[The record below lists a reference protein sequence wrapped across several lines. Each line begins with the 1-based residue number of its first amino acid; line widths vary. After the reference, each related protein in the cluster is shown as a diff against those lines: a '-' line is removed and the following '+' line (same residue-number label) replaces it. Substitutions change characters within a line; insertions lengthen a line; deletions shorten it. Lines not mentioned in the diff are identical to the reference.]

1 MDGGKP
7 KVVRKTKAK
16 APMLTLADAIPV
28 CKGAGMTAGLEICK
42 VGDKFV
48 LVDHSTDSRF
58 SDDVTTWN
66 ESVFAGLNPVSTKK
80 TKDAT
85 K

>member
-1 MDGGKP
+1 
-7 KVVRKTKAK
+7 
-16 APMLTLADAIPV
+16 
-28 CKGAGMTAGLEICK
+28 MTAGLEICK

-48 LVDHSTDSRF
+48 LTDHSTDSRF
-58 SDDVTTWN
+58 SDDVATWN

>member
-1 MDGGKP
+1 
-7 KVVRKTKAK
+7 
-16 APMLTLADAIPV
+16 MLTLADAIPV